1 MSEETPVLLKRRL
14 QAEVIGPIFAEMVA
28 EFGEEKA
35 KAVLD
40 RAVRK
45 AAVAEGR
52 AFAARA
58 PGGVTSMADFIKLY
72 DLWTHDGALEVE
84 VLEASDTVFDF
95 NVTRCRYAETYKAMG
110 LGHIGHLMSCNRDGV
125 FCEGYDPAI
134 TLERKQTIMQGA
146 PCCTFRYRRKA
157 EAEKPV
163 T

>member
-58 PGGVTSMADFIKLY
+58 PGGVTSMADFI
-72 DLWTHDGALEVE
+72 
-84 VLEASDTVFDF
+84 
-95 NVTRCRYAETYKAMG
+95 
-110 LGHIGHLMSCNRDGV
+110 
-125 FCEGYDPAI
+125 
-134 TLERKQTIMQGA
+134 
-146 PCCTFRYRRKA
+146 
-157 EAEKPV
+157 
-163 T
+163 